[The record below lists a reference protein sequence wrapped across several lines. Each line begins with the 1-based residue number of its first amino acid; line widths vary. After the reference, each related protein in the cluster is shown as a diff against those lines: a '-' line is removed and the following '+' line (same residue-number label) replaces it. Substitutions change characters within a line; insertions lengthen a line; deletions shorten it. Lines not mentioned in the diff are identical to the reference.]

1 MYISLLLRSLFYS
14 FISKLTELENE
25 LNRLAASEVSFKN
38 KDKFKEAKLNIFLKD
53 LSSKTKK
60 VDDDSDRYD
69 KDSPKEE
76 EVVVIHQIERSI
88 YSRFPTKK

>member
-1 MYISLLLRSLFYS
+1 MYVSLLLRSLFHS

-60 VDDDSDRYD
+60 LDDDSDRYD
-69 KDSPKEE
+69 EDSSKEE
-76 EVVVIHQIERSI
+76 EMGVIHQR
-88 YSRFPTKK
+88 